1 MNTLEDSPLI
11 NAMDGVTRILI
22 CCSGSVATLKI
33 PEIVTELKNKCFD
46 VRVVCSKASLHF
58 FKAAKQYDPLVWE
71 KFETCGGE
79 TLVYT
84 DEDEWSIWSKIGDP
98 VLHID
103 LSLWADIVLVAPASA
118 DIIAKIN
125 AGISDTLLLSVLRAW
140 NFKKPCILC
149 PAMNTMMWE
158 HPITGDRTDHY
169 KLNQIVYIML
179 LLSLL

>member
-1 MNTLEDSPLI
+1 ME
-11 NAMDGVTRILI
+11 GVTRILI
-22 CCSGSVATLKI
+22 CSSGSVATLKV
-33 PEIVTELKNKCFD
+33 PEIVIELLKNKHFV

-58 FKAAKQYDPLVWE
+58 FKAAKQYNPFVWE
-71 KFETCGGE
+71 QFEACGGE
-79 TLVYT
+79 TLVFT

-140 NFKKPCILC
+140 NFKKPCIIC

-158 HPITGDRTDHY
+158 HPITGVGLIIKPFKAESDCLYTITTAHY
-169 KLNQIVYIML
+169 T
-179 LLSLL
+179 